1 MNYLKTK
8 VYLDG
13 SHYIAIPSEKQSWKK
28 RKKEHKPKSELNEK
42 VKEIFRQSEKKTQ
55 REKIKETIQEINK
68 EMGNVKKS
76 TEIVKS
82 CLDRLTR
89 NSIVRKTRL
98 SRKVYLQ
105 EWNYFCT
112 FTYDSDKLSEQEFR
126 KKLSNCLKHLS
137 SRKGWKYVGVWEKS
151 PKNNRLH
158 FHGLFYTPQMVG
170 ELVEKRDYSTTKHK
184 MQVAVQNT
192 FFLKRF
198 GRNDFREIAKN
209 DLSQAIIYMMK
220 YIQKTGE
227 KVVYS
232 KGLPTYFVSDIIE
245 QDVVC
250 TIGQE
255 NRKLLLFDD
264 FRCINDGE
272 FIGKVD
278 NSVIEKMP
286 KTN

>member
-28 RKKEHKPKSELNEK
+28 RTKEHKQKSEMDEK
-42 VKEIFRQSEKKTQ
+42 VKEIFRRIEKKTQ
-55 REKIKETIQEINK
+55 REKIKETVQEINK
-68 EMGNVKKS
+68 EIGNVKKS

-82 CLDRLTR
+82 CLDKMTR
-89 NSIVRKTRL
+89 NAIVRKTRL

-112 FTYDSDKLSEQEFR
+112 FTYDSNKLSEQGFR

-151 PKNNRLH
+151 PKNERLH

-170 ELVEKRDYSTTKHK
+170 ELVEKRDYSTAKHK

-198 GRNDFREIAKN
+198 GRNDFREIVKN
-209 DLSQAIIYMMK
+209 DLSEAIIYMMK

-245 QDVVC
+245 QDIVC

-255 NRKLLLFDD
+255 KRKLLLFDN
-264 FRCINDGE
+264 FHCINDGE